1 MPINA
6 TSLFSTAASSAMGY
20 WKSVSSTTA
29 GAAVDADKTGKA
41 DKADNVSMS
50 KLGQALTGQ
59 AAELFKHLDPK
70 ARGML
75 ENFVNTGKASAD
87 DVVSALSGYAAFAVQ
102 GRFNK
107 ETPLDAKET
116 ALVQKRLE
124 IEKYEK
130 SASDVRQGILG
141 NKRNQ
146 LAEVAPDGGM
156 AALESFGK
164 FTGLLKEADAAAEAI
179 KPVGMTSV
187 NADLAKISDSLMA
200 SRAEK
205 FFASGLGKQENGRS
219 VVVNSSELAAMSKL
233 GDLGWSPMGDSLRDY
248 AGGVDLSGLTHNA
261 SALSFK

>member
-6 TSLFSTAASSAMGY
+6 TSLFSTAASSATGY

-29 GAAVDADKTGKA
+29 GAADKTGKT

-59 AAELFKHLDPK
+59 AAELFNHLDPK

-130 SASDVRQGILG
+130 SASDIRQGILG

-146 LAEVAPDGGM
+146 LAEAAPDGGM

-248 AGGVDLSGLTHNA
+248 AGGVDLSGLTRDA
-261 SALSFK
+261 STLSFK